1 MLSLIAVWLLTSTPV
16 PARQPPPQ
24 QQTQPSTPP
33 VVEVVPPRPECVDS
47 NGRTVCGF
55 QCRTIGPHTAC
66 AQTPYGVCQ
75 VLVGR
80 VYCWDPPRVAIDHP
94 PGGVSRRPECK
105 ESRGQVACGFNCRV
119 FNGEVR
125 CNSTQY
131 GVCDTHF
138 NQLVCWDPPDSVIHE
153 RGGDTPRPSCLDASE
168 AIACGYD
175 CKALRTEVRCASTP
189 QGRCV
194 QNNDELTCFDPP
206 SLLHCDHSAPPPP
219 PR

>member
-1 MLSLIAVWLLTSTPV
+1 
-16 PARQPPPQ
+16 
-24 QQTQPSTPP
+24 
-33 VVEVVPPRPECVDS
+33 
-47 NGRTVCGF
+47 
-55 QCRTIGPHTAC
+55 
-66 AQTPYGVCQ
+66 
-75 VLVGR
+75 
-80 VYCWDPPRVAIDHP
+80 VAINHP

-175 CKALRTEVRCASTP
+175 CKALRTQVRCASTP